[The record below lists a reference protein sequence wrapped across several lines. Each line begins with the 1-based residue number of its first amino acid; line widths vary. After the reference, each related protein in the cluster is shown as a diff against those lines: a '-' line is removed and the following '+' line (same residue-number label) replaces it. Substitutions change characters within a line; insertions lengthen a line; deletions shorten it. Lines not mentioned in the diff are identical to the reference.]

1 MIKRKESNL
10 LSESKVAMAPS
21 IIFFQASPIA
31 FAYQIIVARVFGSY
45 IRQQR
50 DTRGISLA
58 RSLARRSIR
67 PSHPIFLADS
77 PLATAQCATGTAAGV
92 RHSERGRE
100 RSGGLHR
107 FRQWLRWG
115 GCRCGQTDGR
125 VGPVT
130 DPLHLTFL
138 GVGKGRNKNNWGR
151 GEREKGRQRE
161 GETRQR

>member
-1 MIKRKESNL
+1 MIKRTESHL
-10 LSESKVAMAPS
+10 LTEPKVAITPPS
-21 IIFFQASPIA
+21 SFSSLSHRFRLPNYSCKSVRLVYTAA
-31 FAYQIIVARVFGSY
+31 
-45 IRQQR
+45 
-50 DTRGISLA
+50 TRYE
-58 RSLARRSIR
+58 RHLARRSIR

-161 GETRQR
+161 AETRQR

>member
-50 DTRGISLA
+50 DTRGISLVG
-58 RSLARRSIR
+58 
-67 PSHPIFLADS
+67 PSAHPIQSFWPI
-77 PLATAQCATGTAAGV
+77 PLWPLRSATGTAAGV